1 MKKYGR
7 QGIRGLLLTAPVML
21 GCMVFYAVPFLM
33 VFWYSFR
40 SGMGGYSTFTGLEN
54 YRSVI
59 ENPVFRLAAGNTL
72 KFFLIGLPLILILAY
87 GIALLL
93 KSQVQKFAFMKP
105 VLLFPYIMPVTGTVL
120 LADVFFTASETG
132 LGSILVLYLWKNT
145 GYSMIL
151 LLAGLMAIPQEQ
163 YNCAKLDGA
172 GEIQMFFY
180 ITTPQMWYSLF
191 FTFLFSMINGFK
203 CFREIFLLGG
213 EHPDKQ
219 VYMLQHYLN
228 NNFES
233 LNYRNLSAVS
243 VLLFLVITIV
253 LGLAYAG
260 VLRKEAY
267 KS

>member
-1 MKKYGR
+1 
-7 QGIRGLLLTAPVML
+7 
-21 GCMVFYAVPFLM
+21 
-33 VFWYSFR
+33 
-40 SGMGGYSTFTGLEN
+40 
-54 YRSVI
+54 
-59 ENPVFRLAAGNTL
+59 
-72 KFFLIGLPLILILAY
+72 
-87 GIALLL
+87 
-93 KSQVQKFAFMKP
+93 
-105 VLLFPYIMPVTGTVL
+105 MPVTGTVL
-120 LADVFFTASETG
+120 LADVFFSTSEPG
-132 LGSILVLYLWKNT
+132 LGSILALYLWKNT

-151 LLAGLMAIPQEQ
+151 LLAGLMTIPQEQ

-213 EHPDKQ
+213 EHPGKQ

-243 VLLFLVITIV
+243 VLLFLVIAVV
-253 LGLAYAG
+253 LGLAYVG
-260 VLRKEAY
+260 VLGKEAY